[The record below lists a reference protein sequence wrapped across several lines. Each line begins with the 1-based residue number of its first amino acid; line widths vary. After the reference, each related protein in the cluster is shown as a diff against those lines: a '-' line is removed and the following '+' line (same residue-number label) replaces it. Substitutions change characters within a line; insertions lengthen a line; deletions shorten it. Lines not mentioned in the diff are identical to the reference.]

1 MWSRVVY
8 VIFFKKKAK
17 AARAFIGALFAFYS
31 VVKLSFCPLQHNTY
45 HPVLTVKSSFSWDL
59 ISMTFYF
66 F

>member
-8 VIFFKKKAK
+8 VNFFFKKA
-17 AARAFIGALFAFYS
+17 IGALFAFYS